1 MKQNVK
7 YLTHITVHFLNSY
20 LHEISNEIDEINYLV
35 VRELATKSIE
45 SKTMKSVNVL
55 ALDQNWNM
63 SKVSNKVWTQTR

>member
-7 YLTHITVHFLNSY
+7 YLTHITVNFLNSY

-55 ALDQNWNM
+55 ALDQN
-63 SKVSNKVWTQTR
+63 